1 MTYLILIIICSL
13 LFGISCL
20 LAYRILIQDCSINDL
35 KEKIIDAAE
44 EYNDLLREKILLDE
58 ENSYLKLLKKIKI
71 FKKDKN

>member
-1 MTYLILIIICSL
+1 MTYLILIIICVV
-13 LFGISCL
+13 LFGACCL
-20 LAYRILIQDCSINDL
+20 IAYRTLIQDCMIIELN
-35 KEKIIDAAE
+35 EKIIDSAE